1 MPGRESSHRGVTTLL
16 LALAVSAVLSAPL
29 PAQGGMQSSVSPQ
42 DSRQDDCC
50 LLLLVPVG
58 ARASALGG
66 AITAG
71 MGAYQVFGN
80 PAGLAGVNGTTFLL
94 HHADRSVVDVNAFSL
109 VVAPGV
115 GTFGLSYQLFDYG
128 TLTMTDETGLP
139 VGELSYRDHLAVV
152 SLATGIGGGM
162 AIGANYKWFQERID
176 CRGACGGADR
186 VFTVHAVDLGY
197 RYAPRWQPALQL
209 GVALVNVPLWFQAGE
224 GQTGFPARVQV
235 GASFDLLGP
244 LRGDDLLALRL
255 AVDLKDELRNPGS
268 IVPSVGLELD
278 MQQVVFLRAGYTL
291 GEGLASGA
299 AIGVELRYDRFDI
312 GVSRSFVNTA
322 FEEDEPFQITFGIH
336 F

>member
-1 MPGRESSHRGVTTLL
+1 MAVALVGIPTGS
-16 LALAVSAVLSAPL
+16 LA
-29 PAQGGMQSSVSPQ
+29 AQGG
-42 DSRQDDCC
+42 RQDDCC

-66 AITAG
+66 AVTAG
-71 MGAYQVFGN
+71 VGADQVFGN
-80 PAGLAGVNGTTFLL
+80 PAGLAGLSGTTFLL

-109 VVAPGV
+109 VFAPRA
-115 GTFGLSYQLFDYG
+115 GTVGLSYQLFDYG

-139 VGELSYRDHLAVV
+139 VGELSYRDHLMVV
-152 SLATGIGGGM
+152 SVATGIGGGM
-162 AIGANYKWFQERID
+162 AVGANYKWFQERID
-176 CRGACGGADR
+176 CRGACGGAER
-186 VFTVHAVDLGY
+186 ASTFHVMDLGY
-197 RYAPRWQPALQL
+197 RYAPRWQPGLQL
-209 GVALVNVPLWFQAGE
+209 GVALVNVPLRFQADGPE
-224 GQTGFPARVQV
+224 TGFPARVQV
-235 GASFDLLGP
+235 GASLDLLGP
-244 LRGDDLLALRL
+244 LRTDELLALRL

-268 IVPSVGLELD
+268 IVPSAGLELD